1 LEGKGQLRSLLP
13 NGTLGNKFSGK
24 TDAARTDKISFAMG
38 REKKSSWVTL
48 PCQICGDVV
57 YRFKK
62 QHKKINDPIIV
73 GKKVIAHSECV
84 SANRARTD
92 GLLHD
97 NPDIEAEK
105 FLRFKTITA
114 YRKLTKLK
122 QDHEAIR
129 KATLASNR
137 QIRVVKAATPATVD
151 DNLQNVTR

>member
-13 NGTLGNKFSGK
+13 NGTLENKFSGK

-48 PCQICGDVV
+48 PCQVCGDVV

-84 SANRARTD
+84 SANRARMD
-92 GLLHD
+92 GLVHD
-97 NPDIEAEK
+97 NPDVEAERY
-105 FLRFKTITA
+105 LRFKTLNA
-114 YRKLTKLK
+114 YKKLTTLK

-137 QIRVVKAATPATVD
+137 KIRVVKAARPAGAE
-151 DNLQNVTR
+151 NLRKST

>member
-1 LEGKGQLRSLLP
+1 MDGKGQLRSLLP
-13 NGTLGNKFSGK
+13 DGTLETHSQGE

-84 SANRARTD
+84 SANRARMD
-92 GLLHD
+92 GLVHD
-97 NPDIEAEK
+97 NPDVEAERY
-105 FLRFKTITA
+105 LRFKTLNA
-114 YRKLTKLK
+114 YKKLTTLK

-137 QIRVVKAATPATVD
+137 KIRVVKAARPEGTENFQKST
-151 DNLQNVTR
+151 